1 MDAQVMTAE
10 SLGQSHFGQCQFGD
24 ARLTKRAVKT
34 AELMLRHPGGTLP
47 QKLNAEA
54 DLDGFYRL
62 ANNPKVNH
70 DNLLMGHLQHTRDQI
85 HHCTGWVA
93 VIHDTSE
100 ADYSGLDIDDLGPIG
115 NGGCRGLLLHNVL
128 AYDLE
133 KAEVLGL
140 LGQFVHRRRKVPKHE
155 SCRAKREH
163 PQRESRLWVKGVE
176 AVGPVPEG
184 QRWVNLMDRGGDSFE
199 CLDRQRSLGQW
210 FLVRGKSNRRVQVR
224 DASGRWRGRKLHRW
238 ARRLPTLATQT
249 VEVSA
254 NQHQPP
260 RTARV
265 RIAAAAVRILPPVH
279 PRRGEHGDEPLDVW
293 VVHVKEL
300 DPPAGCQPLEWF
312 LLTNVE
318 TATKAQALERVE
330 WYKKRPVVEEFHK
343 AQKTGCGMELPQF
356 TTRKALEVTIGML
369 SVVAVQLLR
378 LRDLSRQADAAQRP
392 AVEVVGMEYVQV
404 LAAWRWK
411 QARAD
416 LSVQEFLYALAK
428 LGGHLNR
435 RQDHPPGWLVLW
447 RGWMKLQ
454 LLVDGAAA
462 ARLLRCAET

>member
-70 DNLLMGHLQHTRDQI
+70 DNILMGHLQHTRDQI

-184 QRWVNLMDRGGDSFE
+184 QRWVNLMDRGPRQLRVPGPPAVAGAVVPDPQQVQPAGAGPRRLRTLAGTQAAQLGAASADAGHPDGGG
-199 CLDRQRSLGQW
+199 LGQRSPAGADGPGADRR
-210 FLVRGKSNRRVQVR
+210 RGGA
-224 DASGRWRGRKLHRW
+224 DIASGASASWR
-238 ARRLPTLATQT
+238 
-249 VEVSA
+249 
-254 NQHQPP
+254 
-260 RTARV
+260 
-265 RIAAAAVRILPPVH
+265 
-279 PRRGEHGDEPLDVW
+279 
-293 VVHVKEL
+293 
-300 DPPAGCQPLEWF
+300 
-312 LLTNVE
+312 
-318 TATKAQALERVE
+318 
-330 WYKKRPVVEEFHK
+330 
-343 AQKTGCGMELPQF
+343 
-356 TTRKALEVTIGML
+356 
-369 SVVAVQLLR
+369 
-378 LRDLSRQADAAQRP
+378 
-392 AVEVVGMEYVQV
+392 
-404 LAAWRWK
+404 AWR
-411 QARAD
+411 
-416 LSVQEFLYALAK
+416 
-428 LGGHLNR
+428 
-435 RQDHPPGWLVLW
+435 
-447 RGWMKLQ
+447 
-454 LLVDGAAA
+454 
-462 ARLLRCAET
+462 